1 MSLIADESTEISNSN
16 QNKFTVI
23 LFSTNRNLNRT
34 ELKKTF
40 AVKNGKLFKARNR
53 HSIATDLFDRLFAV
67 RASSPADGLFF
78 NYESKNSVSHIYVVA
93 QGTSIKDF
101 AILKYGEELLG
112 GFDVF
117 KSELDDVQDLL
128 EEYRATASFCTR
140 GKNALNSLHQQAE
153 MMTDSHLVT
162 SSKLKEFLSKS
173 VQELEGITYP
183 IISLA
188 KDKVDSW
195 YDKHFWKD
203 VSLSSEAVCDKP
215 IQLATLRD
223 VS

>member
-1 MSLIADESTEISNSN
+1 
-16 QNKFTVI
+16 
-23 LFSTNRNLNRT
+23 
-34 ELKKTF
+34 
-40 AVKNGKLFKARNR
+40 
-53 HSIATDLFDRLFAV
+53 
-67 RASSPADGLFF
+67 
-78 NYESKNSVSHIYVVA
+78 
-93 QGTSIKDF
+93 
-101 AILKYGEELLG
+101 
-112 GFDVF
+112 
-117 KSELDDVQDLL
+117 
-128 EEYRATASFCTR
+128 
-140 GKNALNSLHQQAE
+140 

-215 IQLATLRD
+215 IHLATLRD